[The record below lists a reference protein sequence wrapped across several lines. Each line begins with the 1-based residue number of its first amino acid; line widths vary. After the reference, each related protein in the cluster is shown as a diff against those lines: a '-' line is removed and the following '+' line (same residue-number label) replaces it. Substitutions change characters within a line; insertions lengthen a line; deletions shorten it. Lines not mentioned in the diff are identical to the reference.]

1 MNKKIIFYL
10 AIALLV
16 FSQALSAKGKPQN
29 VIFIIGDGM
38 GLAQIQAGM
47 VVNGNKL
54 EMEAFRHIGLV
65 KTYSHSHFTTD
76 SGAGGT
82 ALACG
87 VKTKN
92 GMIGMGPD
100 SVPVQSV
107 LHLAENKNLSTGV
120 VSA

>member
-1 MNKKIIFYL
+1 MLYSYSRKNFQQKETK
-10 AIALLV
+10 
-16 FSQALSAKGKPQN
+16 N

-38 GLAQIQAGM
+38 GFAQIHAGM

-87 VKTKN
+87 VKTNN

-100 SVPVQSV
+100 LCPCNLFYIWPKKRICQQELFLPVR
-107 LHLAENKNLSTGV
+107 
-120 VSA
+120 